1 MASVIWT
8 FKVWITDVDGEKQ
21 NGSWNT
27 KVKAYK
33 QNV

>member
-1 MASVIWT
+1 MIWT
-8 FKVWITDVDGEKQ
+8 FELWITYADGEKQ

-27 KVKAYK
+27 KVRAHK